1 MINSKIRKLPQFIFK
16 KVNLSKLKEKHPHP
30 KKKKKKE
37 KKWANNMNIHF
48 NE

>member
-16 KVNLSKLKEKHPHP
+16 KVNLSKLKEKDPQP
-30 KKKKKKE
+30 RK